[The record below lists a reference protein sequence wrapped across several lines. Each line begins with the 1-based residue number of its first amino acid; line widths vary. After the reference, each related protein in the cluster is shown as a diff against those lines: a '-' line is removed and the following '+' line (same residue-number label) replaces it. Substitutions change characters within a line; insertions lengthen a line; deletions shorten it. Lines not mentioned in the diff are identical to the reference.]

1 MIVFRL
7 PRLDLSAGVRVK
19 TLRLITLAVL
29 PLGFIVVAALALALI
44 LKSGQASRD
53 ILKDTAV
60 IHDARQVYGLVHD
73 AEAGQRNYLFTRQK
87 EQLKPYLD
95 AVHGLPMALNN
106 LARSAEAASAG
117 QGEIPSLKTD
127 TRAALEEL
135 YAAIAL
141 QQGGVPRK
149 AIWALSSK
157 AEHGT
162 IAAVRMHVA
171 RIDAAA
177 DGNIKALHQSWY
189 GAFVA
194 TLITAALLLAGL
206 IAFMVLCILLA
217 FQGLRERDRSVR
229 DLAAAKLEADHANR
243 AKSEFLAN
251 MSHELRTP
259 LNAILGFS
267 DVIRSE
273 LHGALGSPRYQQYAT
288 HIHDS
293 GLHLLDL
300 INDVLDLSKITAG
313 KMELHEQDIAIPDLL
328 SDALALVKGR
338 AKEVQ
343 LTEGPWP
350 GLPHIRADYRLL
362 KQILINLLTNA
373 IKFTPPGGQVTIGAI
388 VGQDIRLTVSDSG
401 IGMTQAELAMAMSQY
416 GQIDSRVARRHQ
428 GTGLGLP
435 ICKSLALLHGGTLE
449 IVSTPGAGTIASLVL
464 PAWRIVAA
472 PLLLAS

>member
-1 MIVFRL
+1 MIVFKL

-464 PAWRIVAA
+464 PARRIVAA

>member
-1 MIVFRL
+1 
-7 PRLDLSAGVRVK
+7 
-19 TLRLITLAVL
+19 
-29 PLGFIVVAALALALI
+29 
-44 LKSGQASRD
+44 
-53 ILKDTAV
+53 
-60 IHDARQVYGLVHD
+60 
-73 AEAGQRNYLFTRQK
+73 
-87 EQLKPYLD
+87 
-95 AVHGLPMALNN
+95 
-106 LARSAEAASAG
+106 
-117 QGEIPSLKTD
+117 
-127 TRAALEEL
+127 
-135 YAAIAL
+135 
-141 QQGGVPRK
+141 
-149 AIWALSSK
+149 
-157 AEHGT
+157 
-162 IAAVRMHVA
+162 MHVA

-189 GAFVA
+189 DAFVA
-194 TLITAALLLAGL
+194 TLIAAAILLVGL

-229 DLAAAKLEADHANR
+229 ELAAAKLESDHANR

-267 DVIRSE
+267 DVLRSE

-293 GLHLLDL
+293 GMHLLDL

-338 AKEVQ
+338 AKDVQ
-343 LTEGPWP
+343 LYEGPWP
-350 GLPHIRADYRLL
+350 GLPRIRADYRLL
-362 KQILINLLTNA
+362 KQMLINLLTNA
-373 IKFTPPGGQVTIGAI
+373 IKFTPPGGQVTIGAV
-388 VGQDIRLTVSDSG
+388 VGQDIRLTVSDTG
-401 IGMTQAELAMAMSQY
+401 IGMTQAELEMAMSQY
-416 GQIDSRVARRHQ
+416 GQIDSKVARKHQ

-449 IVSTPGAGTIASLVL
+449 IVSKPDTGTTVSLVL

>member
-1 MIVFRL
+1 MIVLKL
-7 PRLDLSAGVRVK
+7 PRLDLSAQVRIK
-19 TLRLITLAVL
+19 ALRLITLAVL

-87 EQLKPYLD
+87 EQLKPYTD
-95 AVHGLPMALNN
+95 AVNGLPEALNN
-106 LARSAEAASAG
+106 LARSAEAASIG
-117 QGEIPSLKTD
+117 QEDIPPLRTAI
-127 TRAALEEL
+127 RAALDEL
-135 YAAIAL
+135 YGTIAL
-141 QQGGVPRK
+141 QQGGLPQK
-149 AIWALSSK
+149 AIWNLSSK
-157 AEHGT
+157 TEYGT

-177 DGNIKALHQSWY
+177 DRNIKALHKSWY

-194 TLITAALLLAGL
+194 TLVAAAMLLVGL
-206 IAFMVLCILLA
+206 IAFMALCIFLA
-217 FQGLRERDRSVR
+217 FQGLRERDHSFRE
-229 DLAAAKLEADHANR
+229 LAAAKREADHANR

-293 GLHLLDL
+293 GMHLLDL

-313 KMELHEQDIAIPDLL
+313 KMDLHEQDIALPDLL
-328 SDALALVKGR
+328 SDALAMVKGR
-338 AKEVQ
+338 ANDV
-343 LTEGPWP
+343 LLYEGPWP
-350 GLPHIRADYRLL
+350 GLPRIRADYRLL
-362 KQILINLLTNA
+362 KQVLINLLTNA
-373 IKFTPPGGQVTIGAI
+373 IKFTPPGGKVTIGAT
-388 VGQDIRLTVSDSG
+388 VGQDIRLTVSDTG
-401 IGMTQAELAMAMSQY
+401 IGMTQAELEMAMSQY
-416 GQIDSRVARRHQ
+416 GQVDSRVARKHQ

-449 IVSTPGAGTIASLVL
+449 IVSKPDTGTTASLVL
-464 PAWRIVAA
+464 PAWRIAA
-472 PLLLAS
+472 SPFLLAS

>member
-1 MIVFRL
+1 MIVFKL

-87 EQLKPYLD
+87 EQLKPYLE

-464 PAWRIVAA
+464 PARRIVAA

>member
-1 MIVFRL
+1 MIIVKL
-7 PRLDLSAGVRVK
+7 PRLDLSAQVGIK

-60 IHDARQVYGLVHD
+60 THDARQVYGLVHD
-73 AEAGQRNYLFTRQK
+73 AETGQRNYLLTGQK
-87 EQLKPYLD
+87 DELTPYLN
-95 AVHGLPMALNN
+95 AVNGLPAALNN
-106 LARSAEAASAG
+106 LARSAQAAAIG
-117 QGEIPSLKTD
+117 QDDIPPLRTAIQ
-127 TRAALEEL
+127 AALQDL
-135 YAAIAL
+135 YGAIAL
-141 QQGGVPRK
+141 QQGGLPKK
-149 AIWALSSK
+149 AVWALSSK
-157 AEHGT
+157 AEHGS
-162 IAAVRMHVA
+162 IAAIRMHVA

-177 DGNIKALHQSWY
+177 DGKIKALHTSWY
-189 GAFVA
+189 GAFIA
-194 TLITAALLLAGL
+194 TLVAAAILLVGL
-206 IAFMVLCILLA
+206 IAFMALCILLA

-229 DLAAAKLEADHANR
+229 ELAAAKLEADHANR

-300 INDVLDLSKITAG
+300 INDVLDLSKVTAG

-338 AKEVQ
+338 AKDVQ
-343 LTEGPWP
+343 LYEGPWP
-350 GLPHIRADYRLL
+350 GLPRIRADYRLL

-373 IKFTPPGGQVTIGAI
+373 VKFTPPGGQVIIGAV
-388 VGQDIRLTVSDSG
+388 VGQDIRLTVRDTG
-401 IGMTQAELAMAMSQY
+401 IGMSPAELERAMSQY
-416 GQIDSRVARRHQ
+416 GQIDSRVARKHQ

-449 IVSTPGAGTIASLVL
+449 IVSTPDAGTTASLVL

-472 PLLLAS
+472 PFLLAS

>member
-1 MIVFRL
+1 MIVFKL
-7 PRLDLSAGVRVK
+7 PRLDLSAQVRIK
-19 TLRLITLAVL
+19 TLRLVTLAVL

-44 LKSGQASRD
+44 LQSGQASRD

-229 DLAAAKLEADHANR
+229 ELAAAKLEADHANR

-401 IGMTQAELAMAMSQY
+401 IGMTEAELAMAMSQY

-449 IVSTPGAGTIASLVL
+449 IVSTPGAGTMASLVL

>member
-1 MIVFRL
+1 MIVFKL

-87 EQLKPYLD
+87 EQLKPYLE
-95 AVHGLPMALNN
+95 AVHGLPIALNN

>member
-1 MIVFRL
+1 MIVFKL

-117 QGEIPSLKTD
+117 QGEIPSLKTA

-435 ICKSLALLHGGTLE
+435 ICKSLALLPGGTLE

>member
-1 MIVFRL
+1 MIVFKL
-7 PRLDLSAGVRVK
+7 PRLDLSAQTRIK

-29 PLGFIVVAALALALI
+29 PLGFIAVAALALALI

-60 IHDARQVYGLVHD
+60 THDARQVYGLVHD
-73 AEAGQRNYLFTRQK
+73 AETGQRNYLLTGQK

-95 AVHGLPMALNN
+95 AVNGLPAALNN
-106 LARSAEAASAG
+106 LARSAQAASLG
-117 QGEIPSLKTD
+117 QDDIAPLKTA
-127 TRAALEEL
+127 TQAALQDL
-135 YAAIAL
+135 YGAIAL
-141 QQGGVPRK
+141 QQGGLPEK
-149 AIWALSSK
+149 AVLTLSSK

-177 DGNIKALHQSWY
+177 DGKVKALHQSWY
-189 GAFVA
+189 GDFVA
-194 TLITAALLLAGL
+194 TLVVAAILLVGL

-217 FQGLRERDRSVR
+217 FQGLRERDLSVR
-229 DLAAAKLEADHANR
+229 ELAAAKLEADLANR

-293 GLHLLDL
+293 GMHLLDL

-313 KMELHEQDIAIPDLL
+313 KMELHEQNIAIPDLL
-328 SDALALVKGR
+328 SDVLALVKGR
-338 AKEVQ
+338 AKDVQ
-343 LTEGPWP
+343 LSEGPWP
-350 GLPHIRADYRLL
+350 GLPYIRADYRLL

-373 IKFTPPGGQVTIGAI
+373 IKFTPPGGHVAI
-388 VGQDIRLTVSDSG
+388 RASVGKDIRLTVSDTG
-401 IGMTQAELAMAMSQY
+401 IGMTQTELEQAMSQY
-416 GQIDSRVARRHQ
+416 GQVDSRVARKHR

-449 IVSTPGAGTIASLVL
+449 IVSKPDTGTIVSLVL
-464 PAWRIVAA
+464 PASRIVAE
-472 PLLLAS
+472 PFLLAS

>member
-1 MIVFRL
+1 MIVFKL

-117 QGEIPSLKTD
+117 QDEIPSLKTD

-350 GLPHIRADYRLL
+350 GLPRIRGDYRLL

>member
-1 MIVFRL
+1 MIVFKL

-194 TLITAALLLAGL
+194 TLITAAILLAGL

-449 IVSTPGAGTIASLVL
+449 IVSTPGAGTMASLVL